1 MRAIFLTAALLL
13 APAAALS
20 PSPPLRTPVEVAVMG
35 FSAKVDDGRV
45 VATWK
50 RYTRDDFSY
59 YLLVKSAAEPKPVY
73 PKAPLIFSSNARGET
88 RFEDGLLSTG
98 TWHYRLCI
106 LTRFGD
112 LWVSPAASVYLD
124 HAAVMRAAP
133 TAADFED

>member
-1 MRAIFLTAALLL
+1 
-13 APAAALS
+13 
-20 PSPPLRTPVEVAVMG
+20 MG

-50 RYTRDDFSY
+50 RYKRDDFSF
-59 YLLVKSAAEPKPVY
+59 YLLVKSAADRTPVY
-73 PKAPLIFSSNARGET
+73 PSAPLIFSTDAPGQT

-112 LWVSPAASVYLD
+112 LWISPVASVSID
-124 HAAVMRAAP
+124 QAAVRRAAP